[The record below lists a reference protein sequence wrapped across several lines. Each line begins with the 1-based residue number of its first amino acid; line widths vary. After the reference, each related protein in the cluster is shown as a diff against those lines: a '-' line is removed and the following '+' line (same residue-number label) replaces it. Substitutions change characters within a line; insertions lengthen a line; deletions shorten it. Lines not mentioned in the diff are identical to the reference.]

1 MSLRSDAA
9 VLARRRIF
17 GVLRLLA
24 AVTGVIA
31 LVARFDYGLGFSAFA
46 SANFFA
52 YLTVQ
57 SNMVAVVANVACG
70 IVALRR
76 ASDPWWMPGLRTA
89 VTSFLIVAGIVFAI
103 LAAQASERGYR
114 LDVPWSD
121 QILHYWLPAY
131 LLLDWLLAPGERR
144 VSWRILAVVIGYPVG
159 WGVVTLIRGPLVGWY
174 PYFFL
179 DPAQVSGFGEF
190 ALLSLAALAL
200 FALIASLLIL
210 EGRFHPLR
218 RLESAIG
225 MLRLS
230 RAGTAPAPRPPR
242 RWPARRRAPRTAG
255 PPPR

>member
-1 MSLRSDAA
+1 MTYRSDAA
-9 VLARRRIF
+9 VALRRRIF

-31 LVARFDYGLGFSAFA
+31 LIARFQYGLGFSAFT
-46 SANFFA
+46 SSNFFA

-76 ASDPWWMPGLRTA
+76 ASDPWWMPGLRAA

-103 LAAQASERGYR
+103 LASQAAERGYR

-144 VSWRILAVVIGYPVG
+144 VSWRILTIVVGYPFG
-159 WGVVTLIRGPLVGWY
+159 WGLVTLVRGPLVGWY

-179 DPAQVSGFGEF
+179 DPTQISGFGEF
-190 ALLSLAALAL
+190 ALFSLAALAL
-200 FALIASLLIL
+200 FAAVASLLVL
-210 EGRFHPLR
+210 EGRWHPLR
-218 RLESAIG
+218 RLEAAMR
-225 MLRLS
+225 MLSLS
-230 RAGTAPAPRPPR
+230 RRGTAPEPRP
-242 RWPARRRAPRTAG
+242 RRRGLRRLRGPRNAG
-255 PPPR
+255 PPLR